1 MAARCCKN
9 VIIVKAIESR
19 AKLAGRAVA
28 ARGG

>member
-9 VIIVKAIESR
+9 VIIVKPIESR
-19 AKLAGRAVA
+19 AKLARRPAA